1 MEEKYPYSC
10 STVKFPKFH
19 SLKKT
24 HYFCS
29 WREENFSVLFVIKSV
44 ITKPSWKSRL
54 LQFMKVP
61 NLWMLY
67 LWRKVSNKKLLEN
80 PCIFS
85 SWRKKSYECFIG
97 QIFFSTRG
105 ALKTQWNS
113 SRWKNLIN
121 AQFVKKCFLRKPSW
135 ISMFLQFMEK
145 KKPYKC
151 SFCEKMFSLNR
162 TLSRHSASVHEGK
175 KPYHSSICGKCF
187 SLNFQLKKH
196 MISVHEW
203 GEEIFPMQHLWS

>member
-1 MEEKYPYSC
+1 MN
-10 STVKFPKFH
+10 V
-19 SLKKT
+19 SLV
-24 HYFCS
+24 
-29 WREENFSVLFVIKSV
+29 R
-44 ITKPSWKSRL
+44 
-54 LQFMKVP
+54 
-61 NLWMLY
+61 
-67 LWRKVSNKKLLEN
+67 
-80 PCIFS
+80 
-85 SWRKKSYECFIG
+85 
-97 QIFFSTRG
+97 FFSTRG

-113 SRWKNLIN
+113 SRWKNLMN

-175 KPYHSSICGKCF
+175 KPYHSSMCGKCF

-203 GEEIFPMQHLWS
+203 GEEIFPMQHLWSYFFTRKSHEETHYHSSWREKAYEYSICEKLFSLNTYPVKKKDTWIMHFFCPWNVTFFEKKCPQNDIVHKMSPSLKNHQSITK